1 MLFLSS
7 RNSSACSATTSF
19 KSCASRLSCLT
30 SSVVAARTVSPAS
43 RRLPAWQ
50 GVYFLE
56 FGTEGGP
63 ICQYRLWAMC
73 YPHATLLPKLGN
85 CMITVP
91 GLAAEALG
99 SFLTMHMG
107 RRFGATHANLI
118 ALISSAARLALECI
132 GNSDAL
138 YHDVEHTM
146 LVTLVGYDIM
156 KGRSLLK
163 PTSASDYAHLI
174 VACLFHDIGFVRGI
188 IIGDSE
194 DGYVIDANGGHVK
207 LSRGSSDAALMPYHV
222 ERSKL
227 FVMER
232 IGNSQLLDARR
243 ISDAIEFTRFPITEP
258 VHQDN
263 EEGSLARA
271 ASLIGQ
277 LGDPHYLRK
286 ANALFYEFEE
296 IGVNKQLGYASPAD
310 LTDLYPKFYFN
321 SISPH
326 LQTAIRYLNVTSSG
340 RQWIAGL
347 HSNVFRAER
356 ELNLAGSG

>member
-1 MLFLSS
+1 MRQPTHKLMSL
-7 RNSSACSATTSF
+7 
-19 KSCASRLSCLT
+19 LLWLT
-30 SSVVAARTVSPAS
+30 KKAPPS
-43 RRLPAWQ
+43 
-50 GVYFLE
+50 
-56 FGTEGGP
+56 
-63 ICQYRLWAMC
+63 
-73 YPHATLLPKLGN
+73 
-85 CMITVP
+85 
-91 GLAAEALG
+91 
-99 SFLTMHMG
+99 G
-107 RRFGATHANLI
+107 RRSEGYFRVKCWPEP
-118 ALISSAARLALECI
+118 ARRQTQFTGSHRGSLHTDQRERTLGITAYLSYLVTAYADLRRFDEAWRCI
-132 GNSDAL
+132 EEASVA
-138 YHDVEHTM
+138 VEKTKERCM

-194 DGYVIDANGGHVK
+194 DGYVIDANGGYVK
-207 LSRGSSDAALMPYHV
+207 LSRGSSDAALMPHHV